1 MNIIQSYTTQNQ
13 CYKNAT
19 PLNIR
24 GLMLH
29 STGCAQPK
37 ASAYINSFNSPTVQ
51 KAVHA
56 FIQEDGSV
64 FQTMPWNFKCWH
76 CGGSGNSYMIGVEMC
91 EPGTI
96 KYTGGSSWTDLNPMA
111 TATTVANLYKYAVE
125 LFAFLCKQFTL
136 NPLQDGVIL
145 CHCEGHARGIASGH
159 ADVMHL
165 WKPYGIT
172 MDQFRNDVAKAING
186 AATPTVTPPAP
197 QPTPSTPT
205 PAPQPSP
212 QPATGDLKLYKV
224 VLANKGDTLNI
235 RQTPNGTIIGKIGNG
250 QLTPAKDPDANG
262 WSQLASGG
270 YVYAKYL
277 SPYVTS
283 YSLVVG
289 EFRVRTKVDMNVRK
303 SPAVVPN
310 NIVGTAKANN
320 VFTVVAT
327 YGTNW
332 GLLKSGGY
340 MNISNTY
347 CTRV

>member
-1 MNIIQSYTTQNQ
+1 
-13 CYKNAT
+13 
-19 PLNIR
+19 
-24 GLMLH
+24 
-29 STGCAQPK
+29 
-37 ASAYINSFNSPTVQ
+37 
-51 KAVHA
+51 
-56 FIQEDGSV
+56 
-64 FQTMPWNFKCWH
+64 
-76 CGGSGNSYMIGVEMC
+76 MC

-96 KYTGGSSWTDLNPMA
+96 KYTGGATWTDLNPQA
-111 TATTVANLYKYAVE
+111 TAATVANLYKYAVE
-125 LFAFLCKQFTL
+125 LFAALCKQFNL
-136 NPLQDGVIL
+136 NPAADGVIL

-172 MDQFRNDVAKAING
+172 MDQFRADVARAVNG
-186 AATPTVTPPAP
+186 GTPAPVSPATPVTPAPTP
-197 QPTPSTPT
+197 QPTPAKPV
-205 PAPQPSP
+205 P

-224 VLANKGDTLNI
+224 KLAQKGDTLNI
-235 RQTPNGTIIGKIGNG
+235 RQSPNGAIIGKIGNG

-277 SPYVTS
+277 TPYITS
-283 YSLVVG
+283 YNLVVG

-303 SPAVVPN
+303 APVVAPD

-327 YGTNW
+327 YGTSW

-340 MNISNTY
+340 MNISSTY